1 MMESWILI
9 VLVVMPG
16 VWSQNWKVTF
26 KNQCAIKGTSVVIK
40 CEYSY
45 PSHHDVNSVHWYKAL
60 PVSGRWMLFRLS
72 RNFRYVGDYVSDCS
86 LEIKNVQHTDEGRYY
101 FHFVTSYNRWQSRSY
116 AQLSVKELTT
126 VVEPSTVTE
135 GNNVSLTCVS
145 GCPTQT
151 FIVWFRDGQP
161 VTNPAFRARREDAGR
176 YYCAVR
182 GQEKVTSAPV
192 ALNVQYA
199 PNNVR
204 LSVSPSGDVIEGS
217 SVTLSCSSDA
227 NPPVTQ
233 SGYSLYKDGQ
243 FVSSGQTHAIAVIQP
258 SHSGRYYCQAWNNIS
273 WRGVEFIK
281 STEINLDVQYRPMNV
296 TVSVDSPNVVEG
308 SSVNLVCSNPANPA
322 ADNYTWYQ
330 RTDSSSSQLLHVG
343 SGQVL
348 SLPSVEASHTGL
360 YLCKARN
367 RLGETNSTEVLLT
380 VEKKNGSLWFQ
391 ILSGTGVAL
400 FIAFVIILLL
410 FWVKRKTHAKK
421 KAVFDVRS
429 SGKGS
434 NSSST
439 EDQSNSIYTF
449 PSSPPPGPAAQD
461 FTPPSHRNPNQE
473 HDANTSCEDEVTYS
487 TVTIKPR
494 NPSLPRQM
502 NSNAPQQ
509 SWSTA
514 GENDDSVIYA
524 TIAKSS

>member
-1 MMESWILI
+1 M
-9 VLVVMPG
+9 
-16 VWSQNWKVTF
+16 
-26 KNQCAIKGTSVVIK
+26 
-40 CEYSY
+40 
-45 PSHHDVNSVHWYKAL
+45 
-60 PVSGRWMLFRLS
+60 
-72 RNFRYVGDYVSDCS
+72 
-86 LEIKNVQHTDEGRYY
+86 
-101 FHFVTSYNRWQSRSY
+101 
-116 AQLSVKELTT
+116 
-126 VVEPSTVTE
+126 TE

-217 SVTLSCSSDA
+217 SVTFSCSSDA

-243 FVSSGQTHAIAVIQP
+243 LVSSGQTHAIAVIQP

-281 STEINLDVQYRPMNV
+281 STEINLEVQYHPMNV

-308 SSVNLVCSNPANPA
+308 SSVNLVCSSPANPA

-380 VEKKNGSLWFQ
+380 VEKKKGSLLFQ

-461 FTPPSHRNPNQE
+461 FTPPSHRNPNHE
-473 HDANTSCEDEVTYS
+473 HDGNTSCEDEVTYS

-494 NPSLPRQM
+494 NPSLPRHM